1 MKIVFFGN
9 ADFGCKTLE
18 ALCSINN
25 HQVVGVVTNS
35 DKKRGRNLKLLP
47 TPIKSLSKK
56 LNLNIIENDNL
67 KDSNLVNLLHSLK
80 PDIFI
85 VIAYKIMPKEIY
97 SIPKF
102 GSINLHA
109 SLLPAYKGAA
119 PIQRAIINGEQC
131 TGLSTFFL
139 NDVIDGGKLIN
150 QIKISISNDDTFEN
164 VWNSLNIISPEF
176 VINTLELIIEKK
188 TNIID
193 DLTIK
198 ESFAPKILKKELKI
212 NWSEPNYI
220 IHNKVRAFSPFPSMY
235 TFLGSKRIKILK
247 TTISDYVDDS
257 SKIGEIIIIEN
268 KLIVKCGVGFVEI
281 NMLQPDS
288 KKEMKSIDF
297 INGFAKL
304 LNQPFN
310 VLK

>member
-18 ALCSINN
+18 ALCSNDN
-25 HQVVGVVTNS
+25 HHVVGVVTNS

-47 TPIKSLSKK
+47 TPIKRLSQK

-67 KDSNLVNLLHSLK
+67 KDPNLVYLLDSLNA
-80 PDIFI
+80 DIFI

-119 PIQRAIINGEQC
+119 PIQRAIINDEKH

-139 NDVIDGGKLIN
+139 NNSVDGGKLIN
-150 QIKISISNDDTFEN
+150 QIKININDDDTFEN
-164 VWNSLNIISPEF
+164 VWTNLNKISPEF
-176 VINTLELIIEKK
+176 VVNTLQLIIKK
-188 TNIID
+188 QTNIIN

-198 ESFAPKILKKELKI
+198 ECFAPKIRKEELKI
-212 NWSEPNYI
+212 NWNEPNHL
-220 IHNKVRAFSPFPSMY
+220 IHNKVRAFYPFPSMY
-235 TFLGSKRIKILK
+235 TYLENKRIKILK
-247 TTISDYVDDS
+247 TSISDYVEDS
-257 SKIGEIIIIEN
+257 FKIGEIVIIEN
-268 KLIVKCGVGFVEI
+268 KLFVKCGVGFIEI
-281 NMLQPDS
+281 SMLQPDS
-288 KKEMKSIDF
+288 KKEMKSSDF
-297 INGFAKL
+297 INGFTKL
-304 LNQPFN
+304 LKQPLN
-310 VLK
+310 VFK

>member
-119 PIQRAIINGEQC
+119 PIQRAIINGEQY

-150 QIKISISNDDTFEN
+150 QIKISINNEDTFEN
-164 VWNSLNIISPEF
+164 VWNSLNKISPEF

-220 IHNKVRAFSPFPSMY
+220 IHNKVRAFYPFPSMY

-247 TTISDYVDDS
+247 TTISDYVDDY

-268 KLIVKCGVGFVEI
+268 KLIVKCGVGFIEI
-281 NMLQPDS
+281 SMLQPDS

>member
-119 PIQRAIINGEQC
+119 PIQRAIINGEQY

-139 NDVIDGGKLIN
+139 NDSIDGGKLIN
-150 QIKISISNDDTFEN
+150 QIKISISNEDTFEN

-176 VINTLELIIEKK
+176 VINTLELIIEKQI
-188 TNIID
+188 NIID
-193 DLTIK
+193 DLSIK

-212 NWSEPNYI
+212 NWNEPNYI
-220 IHNKVRAFSPFPSMY
+220 IHNKVRAFYPFPSMY
-235 TFLGSKRIKILK
+235 TFLGTKRIKILK

>member
-119 PIQRAIINGEQC
+119 PIQRAIINGEQY

-139 NDVIDGGKLIN
+139 NDSIDGGKLIN
-150 QIKISISNDDTFEN
+150 QIKISISNEDTFEN

-176 VINTLELIIEKK
+176 VINTLELIIEKQI
-188 TNIID
+188 NIID
-193 DLTIK
+193 DLSIK
-198 ESFAPKILKKELKI
+198 ESFAPKILKKDLKI
-212 NWSEPNYI
+212 NWNEPNYI
-220 IHNKVRAFSPFPSMY
+220 IHNKVRAFYPFPSMY
-235 TFLGSKRIKILK
+235 TFLGTKRIKILK

>member
-150 QIKISISNDDTFEN
+150 QIKISINNEDTFEN
-164 VWNSLNIISPEF
+164 VWNSLNKISPEF
-176 VINTLELIIEKK
+176 VINTLELIVEKK

>member
-150 QIKISISNDDTFEN
+150 QIKISINNEDTFEN
-164 VWNSLNIISPEF
+164 VWNSLNKISPEF
-176 VINTLELIIEKK
+176 VINTLELILEKK

>member
-18 ALCSINN
+18 ALCSINK
-25 HQVVGVVTNS
+25 HQVVGVVTNT

-85 VIAYKIMPKEIY
+85 VIAYKIMPKEIC

-119 PIQRAIINGEQC
+119 PIQRAIINGEQY

-150 QIKISISNDDTFEN
+150 QIKISINNEDTFEN
-164 VWNSLNIISPEF
+164 VWNSLNKISPEF
-176 VINTLELIIEKK
+176 VINTLELILKKK

-212 NWSEPNYI
+212 NWSEPNCI
-220 IHNKVRAFSPFPSMY
+220 IHNKVRAFYPFTSMY
-235 TFLGSKRIKILK
+235 TFLGNKRIKILK
-247 TTISDYVDDS
+247 TIISDYVDDH

-268 KLIVKCGVGFVEI
+268 KLIVKCGVGFIEI
-281 NMLQPDS
+281 SMLQPDS